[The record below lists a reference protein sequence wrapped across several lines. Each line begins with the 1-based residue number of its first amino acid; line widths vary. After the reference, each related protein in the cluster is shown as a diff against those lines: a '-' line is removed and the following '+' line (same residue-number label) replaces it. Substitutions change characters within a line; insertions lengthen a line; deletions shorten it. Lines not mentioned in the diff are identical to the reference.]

1 MSAIDTYAKVCVS
14 ILYTF
19 VQLFID
25 LYVKYIYTLEK
36 GRDIMCTFHD
46 RLRAIRLEKG
56 LTQQQLADAIGV
68 TKSTMAKYDRGDLE
82 PNLTNV
88 KKIAD
93 ALNVSVDLLL
103 GNDAFVKR
111 METADLAFLKSLRDT
126 ALKNNLI
133 NNVEYKTLSH
143 SDVANKVFDI
153 IDDDK
158 TSDAVRLSLSVD
170 IALAIS
176 AFYDATKADFEVQE
190 KQDEK

>member
-1 MSAIDTYAKVCVS
+1 
-14 ILYTF
+14 
-19 VQLFID
+19 
-25 LYVKYIYTLEK
+25 
-36 GRDIMCTFHD
+36 
-46 RLRAIRLEKG
+46 
-56 LTQQQLADAIGV
+56 
-68 TKSTMAKYDRGDLE
+68 
-82 PNLTNV
+82 
-88 KKIAD
+88 
-93 ALNVSVDLLL
+93 
-103 GNDAFVKR
+103 

>member
-1 MSAIDTYAKVCVS
+1 
-14 ILYTF
+14 
-19 VQLFID
+19 
-25 LYVKYIYTLEK
+25 
-36 GRDIMCTFHD
+36 MCTFHD
-46 RLRAIRLEKG
+46 RL
-56 LTQQQLADAIGV
+56 QQLADAIGV

-170 IALAIS
+170 IALAINPFIKVFNLNTLLTVS
-176 AFYDATKADFEVQE
+176 RTGGVQHGNG
-190 KQDEK
+190 QAARSVVLYPRFVRL